1 MTKVKTNVFYA
12 SLVAILLT
20 LLIVRL
26 VLPDEACSWV
36 SSVNYGGFVIAAAAL
51 FFNMSH
57 EYRQF
62 PKFYPIAGFSIL
74 LLIALTVLGAL
85 ILTNVIVLNNKFD
98 DSITLLTLFISLPAP
113 LYVELMG
120 HYLKR

>member
-12 SLVAILLT
+12 SLAAILLT

-62 PKFYPIAGFSIL
+62 QKFYPIAGFSIL

-85 ILTNVIVLNNKFD
+85 ILTNVIVLNKFD